1 MLYFAPRQIPL
12 YHGVAKSVMPVMS
25 CALSIL
31 ILSFLAS
38 ARTDI
43 QPSGVREWGIPPRK
57 SVLTLLWP
65 GLGMMWRW
73 RRRFSFSY
81 TNTAA
86 QESSLHGDNGDE
98 NDTEN
103 EGLLRG
109 CTEIALYRR
118 RSHDSPGHNISLELD
133 KDEMIVN

>member
-1 MLYFAPRQIPL
+1 MLYFALRQIPL
-12 YHGVAKSVMPVMS
+12 SWRGEIGNASNVMRPVYLDS
-25 CALSIL
+25 
-31 ILSFLAS
+31 SFLAS

-65 GLGMMWRW
+65 GLGMMRRW

-103 EGLLRG
+103 EGLLQLRG
-109 CTEIALYRR
+109 CTEITLYRR
-118 RSHDSPGHNISLELD
+118 RSHDAPGHNISLELD
-133 KDEMIVN
+133 KR